1 MDIYNHTYTSTIS
14 FFTSIENKHDVNRGK
29 DFMKRFCDYLREHAM
44 KIINFKMKKNE
55 LLTKESKNHMKML
68 KSAIFVKKNVKIN
81 I

>member
-1 MDIYNHTYTSTIS
+1 
-14 FFTSIENKHDVNRGK
+14 
-29 DFMKRFCDYLREHAM
+29 MKRFCDYLREHAM

-55 LLTKESKNHMKML
+55 LVTKESKNHMKML

>member
-1 MDIYNHTYTSTIS
+1 
-14 FFTSIENKHDVNRGK
+14 
-29 DFMKRFCDYLREHAM
+29 MKRFCDYLREHAM

-81 I
+81 IWKIKVS